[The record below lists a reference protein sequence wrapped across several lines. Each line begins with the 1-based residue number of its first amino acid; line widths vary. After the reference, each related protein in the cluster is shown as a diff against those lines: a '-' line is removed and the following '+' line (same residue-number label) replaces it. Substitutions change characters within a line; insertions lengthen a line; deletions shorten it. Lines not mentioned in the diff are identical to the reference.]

1 MAASEPRSQIES
13 HHRKPYCSDSW
24 DGGAIKRLLV
34 ASAGF
39 GAGTQILA
47 LRFVAPAGRDC

>member
-1 MAASEPRSQIES
+1 MPASEPRSQIGS
-13 HHRKPYCSDSW
+13 HRRKPYCSDSW

-47 LRFVAPAGRDC
+47 LRFVAPVGGGC

>member
-1 MAASEPRSQIES
+1 MPASEPRSQMGS
-13 HHRKPYCSDSW
+13 HRRKPYCSDSW